1 MQTLTRAH
9 WSAIGIGVG
18 SALVGLLLFFGARH
32 LYADHQDLHALKA
45 WVIQVQQAQKAQQ
58 AKPAQ

>member
-1 MQTLTRAH
+1 MQTLTRAN

-18 SALVGLLLFFGARH
+18 SALVGLLLFVGVWH
-32 LYADHQDLHALKA
+32 LYADHRDLHALKM
-45 WVIQVQQAQKAQQ
+45 WVIQVQQAQKQ